1 MSKEK
6 IKEFFNELK
15 AIAESKGA
23 TNLLVGSPPRI
34 DNTDELCDDIVQLEF
49 WYNDK
54 FHITSTN
61 VYSEENNKFEL
72 LFLDKED
79 EPWLYPVGEFGTK
92 DEFLQLL
99 G

>member
-1 MSKEK
+1 MDKVK
-6 IKEFFNELK
+6 ITEFFNKLK
-15 AIAESKGA
+15 SIAEEKGA
-23 TNLLVGSPPRI
+23 TNLLVGSPPII
-34 DNTDELCDDIVQLEF
+34 DNTDEICDDIVQLEF

-79 EPWLYPVGEFGTK
+79 ELFR
-92 DEFLQLL
+92 
-99 G
+99 